1 MATAVK
7 RKLSGS
13 TLGKPIKITK
23 TDTTNSDVIHTAV
36 DSTVAGTFDEIQ
48 LYAYN
53 GHSASVV
60 LTIEFGGETVPDQNI
75 VVTIPNKS
83 GLVPVVPGLILQGAL
98 VVSAF
103 ASVADVITIVGF
115 VNSITD

>member
-36 DSTVAGTFDEIQ
+36 DSTVAGTFDEI
-48 LYAYN
+48 
-53 GHSASVV
+53 
-60 LTIEFGGETVPDQNI
+60 
-75 VVTIPNKS
+75 
-83 GLVPVVPGLILQGAL
+83 
-98 VVSAF
+98 
-103 ASVADVITIVGF
+103 
-115 VNSITD
+115 